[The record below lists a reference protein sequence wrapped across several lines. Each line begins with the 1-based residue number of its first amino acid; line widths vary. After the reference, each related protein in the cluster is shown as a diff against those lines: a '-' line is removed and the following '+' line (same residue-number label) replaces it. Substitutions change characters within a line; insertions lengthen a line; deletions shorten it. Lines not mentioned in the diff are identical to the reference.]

1 MSKIT
6 SYGVDKDRKIYGN
19 CQVLS
24 PDGILMFRCD
34 EKKANWYLNRNL
46 GEVITDSPLTVKL
59 NFEPRGL
66 GNHNKGFGL
75 SEMGNKCVTCGN
87 EEYLT
92 RHHVVPYCYRRYFP
106 LELKSHNFHD
116 VLSLCVDCHESYER
130 KADELKEKL
139 AIKYDAPINGEVEK
153 SDNLIKYIKI
163 AKTLY
168 GDTSTIPSSRIELL
182 KKDIKSFFGIKRLS
196 KARLKKISEIKS
208 TTIRKTHGEIVISQ
222 VNDVQ
227 KFVEMWR
234 EHFITNNECK
244 YLPENWN
251 IKYKICLT
259 KS

>member
-1 MSKIT
+1 MMSK
-6 SYGVDKDRKIYGN
+6 SYSKKNIYGN
-19 CQVLS
+19 YQVLS
-24 PDGILMFRCD
+24 PDEILMFRCD

-46 GEVITDSPLTVKL
+46 AEKNNENTIKL
-59 NFEPRGL
+59 KFKPKGL

-75 SEMGNKCVTCGN
+75 SEMKNICVNCGKLN
-87 EEYLT
+87 ELN
-92 RHHVVPYCYRRYFP
+92 RHHVVPYCYRKYFP
-106 LELKSHNFHD
+106 LEIKSHNFHD

-153 SDNLIKYIKI
+153 ADNLIKYIKI

-168 GDTSTIPSSRIELL
+168 GDTSTIPSGRIELL

-208 TTIRKTHGEIVISQ
+208 TIIRKTHGEIVISQ

-244 YLPENWN
+244 HLPENWN